1 MAEAQ
6 RREGDGAT
14 PADAGPDSVALAGVA
29 LVGILG
35 VVVEAYP
42 AGALWWADE
51 RLLVVADLHFEKGSS
66 FARSGRM
73 LPPYDTAETLARL
86 SALVDRLRPRA
97 VVALGDSFHD
107 GEAAARLSPEH
118 RAAIAALM
126 AGREWVWIAGNHDPD
141 RPAGLGGMV
150 ADALAVGPLTF
161 RHAPTAPDSAATA
174 PGGSPAGSAVSS
186 PVSAA
191 SSSNGEI
198 AGHLHPSARVYGRG
212 KSVRRRCFAGD
223 GLRLILPA
231 FGAYAGGL
239 DVTDRAFAGLF
250 APETFR
256 AFVLGDERVYAVG
269 RRALRPA

>member
-1 MAEAQ
+1 MPEAL
-6 RREGDGAT
+6 RRTEEEASPAGA
-14 PADAGPDSVALAGVA
+14 ALLGV
-29 LVGILG
+29 LG
-35 VVVEAYP
+35 VVMEAFP
-42 AGALWWADE
+42 EGALWWADE
-51 RLLVVADLHFEKGSS
+51 RLLVVADLHLEKGSS
-66 FARSGRM
+66 FARRGQM
-73 LPPYDTAETLARL
+73 LPPYDTVETLARL
-86 SALVDRLRPRA
+86 TGLVGRLQPRT

-107 GEAAARLSPEH
+107 GEAAARLSSGH
-118 RAAIAALM
+118 RTAIAALM
-126 AGREWVWIAGNHDPD
+126 TGRDWVWIAGNHDPD

-150 ADALAVGPLTF
+150 ADALSVGPLTF
-161 RHAPTAPDSAATA
+161 RHAPMAPDAAATA
-174 PGGSPAGSAVSS
+174 PGSSAGGSLAGSAGR
-186 PVSAA
+186 AH
-191 SSSNGEI
+191 GEI

-212 KSVRRRCFAGD
+212 KSVCRRCFAGD

>member
-1 MAEAQ
+1 MAEALP
-6 RREGDGAT
+6 REEEDGALR
-14 PADAGPDSVALAGVA
+14 ADAGVA

-35 VVVEAYP
+35 VVVEACP

-66 FARSGRM
+66 FARRGRM

-118 RAAIAALM
+118 RAAIAGLM

-150 ADALAVGPLTF
+150 ADTLAVGPLTF
-161 RHAPTAPDSAATA
+161 RHAPTAPDAAVSS
-174 PGGSPAGSAVSS
+174 PGGSPVSLPASSRGSS